1 MASSLCSSKKFLAHF
16 LQRLDHYSDFYS
28 DKASFLTRKR
38 SAIPFQFQRLA
49 WWLIAITTGQFLF
62 FLCSRKLPKV
72 AEKLIFKPLY
82 KHLESNGLL
91 ANRQYAYRKQ
101 LGTCDALLDLT
112 CHMQDDLDKGYES
125 RIVQIDFSSAFDL
138 VNTLTF
144 LRPPKLSAYY
154 RLDVKTSTEKRVSK
168 YSRNNIYSVRCRCC

>member
-1 MASSLCSSKKFLAHF
+1 MFFKKVSGTLSPKIRPLFRFLFRQSIFPDEKKICNTVPIPKSSLTADCNNYRPIS
-16 LQRLDHYSDFYS
+16 
-28 DKASFLTRKR
+28 
-38 SAIPFQFQRLA
+38 I
-49 WWLIAITTGQFLF
+49 
-62 FLCSRKLPKV
+62 LPVLSKV